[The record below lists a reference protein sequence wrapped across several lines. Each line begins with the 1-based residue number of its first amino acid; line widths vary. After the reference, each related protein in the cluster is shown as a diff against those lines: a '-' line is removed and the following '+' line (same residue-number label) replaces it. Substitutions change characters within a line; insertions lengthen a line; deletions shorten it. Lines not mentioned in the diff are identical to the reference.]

1 MDQAALTYTS
11 RALYLV
17 LMLSLPPIIV
27 GSVVG
32 LLLSLIQAVT
42 QLQEQTLSFGVKL
55 IAVSLTIL
63 FMAGWFG
70 GELLA
75 YGNEIF
81 SNFTRI
87 AG

>member
-1 MDQAALTYTS
+1 MDQEALTYTS

-55 IAVSLTIL
+55 IAVALTIL
-63 FMAGWFG
+63 AMAGYFG

-81 SNFTRI
+81 TNFNSIIR
-87 AG
+87 